1 MGCHLAKMLAGENH
15 NLTIIDS
22 DPDRLTAISDEADVV
37 TILGNPTS
45 IDTLERAGAKTADLF
60 VSVFPDSD
68 CASVSLGISTVSP
81 VWSR

>member
-45 IDTLERAGAKTADLF
+45 IDTLERAGENIW
-60 VSVFPDSD
+60 SQ
-68 CASVSLGISTVSP
+68 G
-81 VWSR
+81 VWTRPCV